1 MCDTCDRLKKELVNT
16 KKTIDALT
24 KDKDVKN
31 PINIDMLKTEKSM
44 CYERLREIMKKASKN
59 S

>member
-1 MCDTCDRLKKELVNT
+1 MCDVCDRIKKELVGT

-24 KDKDVKN
+24 KDRDVKN

-44 CYERLREIMKKASKN
+44 CYERVRELMKKAS
-59 S
+59 SSS